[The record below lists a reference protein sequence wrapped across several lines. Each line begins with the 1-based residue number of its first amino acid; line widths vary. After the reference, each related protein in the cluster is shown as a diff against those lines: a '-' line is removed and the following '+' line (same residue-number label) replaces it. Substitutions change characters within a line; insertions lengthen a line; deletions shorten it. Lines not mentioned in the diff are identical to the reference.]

1 MSNTAPP
8 ADRQLLAYARFMDE
22 LKAQLRSVV
31 TEDLIEEHRRRPLGQ
46 HSDGLMRLLN
56 LFRRA
61 PAYALY
67 SRTPCRE
74 YQVIR
79 LPVLEGAEPQ
89 ALDDIIYTD
98 QNEALHAVFLRNLED
113 LMRSAGAKS

>member
-1 MSNTAPP
+1 MNNTALP
-8 ADRQLLAYARFMDE
+8 ADRQLVVYARFTEE
-22 LKAQLRSVV
+22 LKAQMRPLI

-46 HSDGLMRLLN
+46 HSDTLMRLLN
-56 LFRRA
+56 MFRRA

-74 YQVIR
+74 FQVIR
-79 LPVLEGAEPQ
+79 LPVSEGSEPMPV
-89 ALDDIIYTD
+89 DDVVYTD

-113 LMRSAGAKS
+113 LMRSGGAK